1 MLPKGGTLIL
11 CDDRGICYHLGLAL
25 IHVQWSFM
33 DLALIA
39 YAFGPSAVFAYIMR
53 RLKLEF
59 LRVLWF
65 I

>member
-1 MLPKGGTLIL
+1 
-11 CDDRGICYHLGLAL
+11 
-25 IHVQWSFM
+25 M